1 VLENK
6 LKIKLQ
12 LHLGTEFEYTRLVD
26 KKGQK
31 IDPFVPKYDI
41 MKIQDLSK
49 DIKKS
54 QKIHVQSPR
63 FIKTL
68 ERALTAILDEADSA
82 KTGEL
87 GYNEFYNAFKKLEN
101 YNLCENDLRTLL
113 SLADEN
119 SNGKITW
126 REFIPFGI
134 NAV

>member
-54 QKIHVQSPR
+54 
-63 FIKTL
+63 
-68 ERALTAILDEADSA
+68 
-82 KTGEL
+82 
-87 GYNEFYNAFKKLEN
+87 
-101 YNLCENDLRTLL
+101 
-113 SLADEN
+113 
-119 SNGKITW
+119 
-126 REFIPFGI
+126 
-134 NAV
+134 

>member
-1 VLENK
+1 
-6 LKIKLQ
+6 
-12 LHLGTEFEYTRLVD
+12 
-26 KKGQK
+26 
-31 IDPFVPKYDI
+31 

-68 ERALTAILDEADSA
+68 ERALIAILDEADTA

-119 SNGKITW
+119 PNGKITW